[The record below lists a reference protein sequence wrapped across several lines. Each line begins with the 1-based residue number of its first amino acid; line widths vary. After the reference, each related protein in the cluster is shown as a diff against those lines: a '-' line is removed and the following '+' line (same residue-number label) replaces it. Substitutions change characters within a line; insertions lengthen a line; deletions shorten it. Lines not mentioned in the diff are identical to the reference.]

1 MKKKIKKTYVI
12 FVVFVLFFIH
22 LTNTYAYSTGDDYPS
37 KYKNANISS
46 IVDEWNFY
54 NRQCTSFV
62 AWCLNSR
69 NGVSFTNQYGG
80 VSRWGNANEWHT
92 AAKSLGISVNTTPA
106 VGAVAYWSSNHVA
119 WVKSVSGSNITIEE
133 YNYGYSGKY
142 NSRTISASNPTG
154 YIHIKDI
161 ADDPAPIPDEPV
173 IKASAKY
180 AKEST
185 SVTVSWSKDSKAAKY
200 EYFLAEYPK
209 AYAYTT
215 NSGHGFTTDTSIK
228 FSNLA
233 CGNYSVFIH
242 GISKDGERSSQSNWV
257 TFEINADDYIPKK
270 VVIYN
275 NHIYALYEY
284 VTTWTFANDLCV
296 ALGGHLATV
305 TSSAENAVVTDLVQA
320 GSDDT
325 YWLGASAPENSDKDY
340 QWVTGESFSYSNWM
354 SGQPSASGEKGTKQ
368 RFLEIVKS
376 YDYQWN
382 DVKNTNKKGFI
393 LEIDTGEYSPVATQT
408 YNGSQYLLFDK
419 NTTWSEAQV
428 FCEVLGGHLA
438 YANTEEENEFIK
450 TFVKNGQRGWYYLGG
465 QKINGVWKW
474 ADGSKADAITWAPT
488 ADSWTGTN
496 LMMYKSHGTC
506 IGLRN
511 AYYPKANLDIM
522 GFVCEIEAG
531 DEPTPTSMPTP
542 TPTVTTTP
550 TPTPTPTP
558 MPIPA
563 PACFTVDYGDGYADI
578 TNISDSMQTAAVITA
593 EYSGG
598 VLVSVNAGN
607 VTFAAGEKRSIIINN
622 NTKVFVWDS
631 LKGMKPLA
639 K

>member
-1 MKKKIKKTYVI
+1 MKKKFLIVFLSALIVIIMPAVANATDKTQDEALAWAQSQVGKALDYDGVYGAQCVDLIKYY
-12 FVVFVLFFIH
+12 
-22 LTNTYAYSTGDDYPS
+22 YAYLGVTPVQGNGCDYATNALPAGWQRLKGATPKPGDILVYSASSSNSAGHVAIYESDYSHYNQNVSGKQQVVKCTWHYTQYNP
-37 KYKNANISS
+37 YWGVIRP
-46 IVDEWNFY
+46 NFRS
-54 NRQCTSFV
+54 N
-62 AWCLNSR
+62 
-69 NGVSFTNQYGG
+69 
-80 VSRWGNANEWHT
+80 
-92 AAKSLGISVNTTPA
+92 TPA
-106 VGAVAYWSSNHVA
+106 
-119 WVKSVSGSNITIEE
+119 T
-133 YNYGYSGKY
+133 
-142 NSRTISASNPTG
+142 
-154 YIHIKDI
+154 
-161 ADDPAPIPDEPV
+161 PAPIPDEPV
-173 IKASAKY
+173 ITASAEY

-185 SVTVSWSKDSKAAKY
+185 SVTVSWSNDSKAAKY

-228 FSNLA
+228 FSNLI

-242 GISKDGERSSQSNWV
+242 GISSDGERSEQSNWV
-257 TFEINADDYIPKK
+257 TFEINADDYVPTK
-270 VVIYN
+270 VVTYN
-275 NHIYALYEY
+275 NHIYALYDY
-284 VTTWTFANDLCV
+284 TSSWTFAKDLCTS
-296 ALGGHLATV
+296 LGGHLATI
-305 TSSAENAVVTDLVQA
+305 TSSQEERLIEDLIGL
-320 GSDDT
+320 GSKDS
-325 YWLGASAPENSDKDY
+325 YWLGATDLDRNEKDF
-340 QWVTGESFSYSNWM
+340 QWITGERFSYTNWYTN
-354 SGQPSASGEKGTKQ
+354 QPSASGDRGTKDH
-368 RFLEIVKS
+368 FLEIRKS
-376 YDYQWN
+376 YNNKWN
-382 DVKNTNKKGFI
+382 DVYNINKTNKGFI

-496 LMMYKSHGTC
+496 LMMYKSGTC

-531 DEPTPTSMPTP
+531 DEPTPT
-542 TPTVTTTP
+542 PTVTTTP
-550 TPTPTPTP
+550 TQTPIST
-558 MPIPA
+558 PIPA

-578 TNISDSMQTAAVITA
+578 TNISDSMQSAAVITA

-607 VTFAAGEKRSIIINN
+607 MTFAAGEKRSIIINN

-631 LKGMKPLA
+631 LSGMKPLA
-639 K
+639 EE